1 MPIQEDHTITADT
14 FLTGIWKENPV
25 FVMLL
30 GMCPVLAVT
39 NSVINALAMG
49 IATTFVLLC
58 SSAIISILRKLIPKE
73 VRIATYI
80 VIIATFVTIT
90 DYVIQA
96 ISLELY
102 NALGAF
108 IQLIVVNCMILGRAE
123 AYASKNHILKTIT
136 NGLGMGT
143 GFTIALLC
151 LGSVRELLGNGSL
164 LGYSIFGSQ
173 FQPWVVMILPPG
185 GFFVLGGWLLLFN
198 WLKEPSANNKKPSA
212 IDKEPSANYKKPSAN
227 DKKTSV
233 SKANRES
240 VVNGLT
246 EKGAL

>member
-1 MPIQEDHTITADT
+1 MSLPAKHETVTADT
-14 FLTGIWKENPV
+14 FLRGLWQENPV

-39 NSVINALAMG
+39 NSAINALAMG
-49 IATTFVLLC
+49 LATTFVLLC
-58 SSAIISILRKLIPKE
+58 SSSLVSLLRKQIPKQ

-80 VIIATFVTIT
+80 IIIATFVTMV
-90 DYVIQA
+90 DYAIQA

-123 AYASKNHILKTIT
+123 AYASKQRLGATLV
-136 NGLGMGT
+136 NGLGMGA

-151 LGSVRELLGNGSL
+151 LGAVREILGAGSL
-164 LGYSIFGSQ
+164 FGVQLFSDN

-185 GFFVLGGWLLLFN
+185 GFFVLGAWLLVF
-198 WLKEPSANNKKPSA
+198 AG
-212 IDKEPSANYKKPSAN
+212 YRQR
-227 DKKTSV
+227 
-233 SKANRES
+233 RERRQAEQQG
-240 VVNGLT
+240 VTADGR
-246 EKGAL
+246 